1 MRGNG
6 PKLCQKRFRLDIK
19 KNFLSESLVS
29 YRNRLREVVIES
41 LFLQGFKK
49 KVDVALRDMVS
60 GHNLVRG

>member
-29 YRNRLREVVIES
+29 YRNRLPEEVIES

-60 GHNLVRG
+60 GHNLVPG